1 MKERDI
7 IVTWKKDNVTENW
20 GQMVGLVA
28 KDMAEA
34 WAIVKEQ
41 VADINLIKSVKL
53 GK

>member
-1 MKERDI
+1 MKEKDI

-34 WAIVKEQ
+34 WAIVKDQ
-41 VADINLIKSVKL
+41 VSDINLIKSVRL